1 MLFALILNTQINKS
15 TYPSLPFHSL
25 PCFSLPPPLSC
36 LLFLHK
42 IKSFV
47 HFISSLC
54 VFVLRR
60 IQRCI
65 IPLNG
70 PSKQAIGLH
79 PCKLPVSQHSSAC
92 IQVFIL
98 WEDSSEG
105 WIPPL
110 LCVWS
115 DFITRSGK
123 MLSSDGVWSQRLLS
137 AQTHLERDVEALQQ
151 QIHQPSPRGPLW
163 KVFCLKSSGV
173 SVGELLRS
181 GMQQV
186 ASPVFSEHPKRCWG
200 GKSPFKH
207 LNSDVCGGNLVHMLL
222 SCSITC

>member
-1 MLFALILNTQINKS
+1 MLFALTLNTQINKS

-151 QIHQPSPRGPLW
+151 QIHQPSPRAHCERFFAWRVQGSQWVNCWEVACSRWPL
-163 KVFCLKSSGV
+163 LSSVSIQKDAGGV
-173 SVGELLRS
+173 K
-181 GMQQV
+181 
-186 ASPVFSEHPKRCWG
+186 A
-200 GKSPFKH
+200 H
-207 LNSDVCGGNLVHMLL
+207 LNTWILMCVEE
-222 SCSITC
+222 I